1 MQYSKRIF
9 KYYEKKFV
17 KNKNQRKNIYS
28 VAINVDIKINL

>member
-28 VAINVDIKINL
+28 AAI